1 MPIIP
6 YIPGYNE
13 ERKRINIVSH
23 TMSENAYSHE
33 KESNPLLTS
42 YNFKPLLSLLQAKN
56 TRDYLIKLKKR
67 PFVLSRS
74 TVLGAGKYAFHWL
87 GDNHSTFEDMRN
99 GVNGIFQF
107 QIYGIPMVGDDICGF
122 NGDSNDELC
131 ARWMMLGALF
141 PFSRNHNSR
150 KYKSQE
156 PFAFGIKSNT
166 LEIHILLFVL
176 DTNY

>member
-1 MPIIP
+1 
-6 YIPGYNE
+6 
-13 ERKRINIVSH
+13 
-23 TMSENAYSHE
+23 MSENAYSHE

-56 TRDYLIKLKKR
+56 IRDYLIKLKKR

-74 TVLGAGKYAFHWL
+74 TVLGAGKYAFYWL

-156 PFAFGIKSNT
+156 PFAS
-166 LEIHILLFVL
+166 
-176 DTNY
+176 

>member
-1 MPIIP
+1 M
-6 YIPGYNE
+6 
-13 ERKRINIVSH
+13 
-23 TMSENAYSHE
+23 
-33 KESNPLLTS
+33 
-42 YNFKPLLSLLQAKN
+42 LSLLQAKN

-131 ARWMMLGALF
+131 ARWMMLGVLF

-156 PFAFGIKSNT
+156 PFAFGIKSNAFRNSCIA
-166 LEIHILLFVL
+166 LRLRYQLLRYYYTQLFL
-176 DTNY
+176 ISKGKSGSFFKPAFF